1 MPVVLLDP
9 SRPDMVP
16 AGAVGLMSGTIG
28 VTEDVHPNLLWQ
40 LPDYAFVGD
49 DASAYQV
56 LLTSD
61 ARHPAVRARIDAG
74 DKVIQGD
81 PVKGSV
87 VLHAVELMDRL
98 RTVGPWEQRQT
109 HDSLRRYLLEE
120 VYELLDA
127 IDHGSKAELKSELG
141 DLLLQVLFH
150 ARIAADAVDGFD
162 IDDVAQSFV
171 DKVSY
176 RTPGVLGGEHA
187 DQERQINE
195 WEAAKA
201 AEREAQRGSVLDGI
215 VTAQPALGLTQ
226 KIFERLAGA
235 DFPIAAI
242 SPSLYSVQ
250 VPFRKH
256 ATVSV
261 EDDLRRRAMAL
272 MDQVRAAE
280 AAARADGVVLADENT
295 WRKYLGMDYEEDAG
309 GDDVDAIDE
318 PVAEE
323 WVPADDEGD
332 DIDDEDDL
340 DADDAEEVVV
350 DEDPIAPGKK
360 AKKKK
365 VKGVKV
371 RKNVPGIVV
380 TEKWSAEG
388 E

>member
-1 MPVVLLDP
+1 MTVVLLDP

-16 AGAVGLMSGTIG
+16 AGAVGLLASTVA
-28 VTEDVHPNLLWQ
+28 VTEEVHPNLLWQ
-40 LPDYAFVGD
+40 LPDYVLVGGD
-49 DASAYQV
+49 EQHLDV
-56 LLTSD
+56 LVTSD
-61 ARHPAVRARIDAG
+61 TRHPAVRARLDAG
-74 DKVIQGD
+74 ERVVQGD
-81 PVKGSV
+81 PVRGAQI
-87 VLHAVELMDRL
+87 LHAVDLMDRL
-98 RTVGPWEQRQT
+98 RRMGPWEQRQT

-127 IDHGSKAELKSELG
+127 IDHGTKDDLKSELG

-150 ARIAADAVDGFD
+150 SRIAADALDGFD

-187 DQERQINE
+187 DLERQINE

-215 VTAQPALGLTQ
+215 VTTQPALALTQ

-235 DFPIAAI
+235 DFPIAAL
-242 SPSLYSVQ
+242 SPSLYSVS

-261 EDDLRRRAMAL
+261 EDDVRTRAMAL

-280 AAARADGVVLADENT
+280 SAARADGVWPTDENT
-295 WRKYLGMDYEEDAG
+295 WRKYLGMDYDDDAVDEDVDAG
-309 GDDVDAIDE
+309 EDTVDDEWVSDDVDDS
-318 PVAEE
+318 
-323 WVPADDEGD
+323 DDEAEY
-332 DIDDEDDL
+332 EDVAV
-340 DADDAEEVVV
+340 DA
-350 DEDPIAPGKK
+350 DPIASGKK
-360 AKKKK
+360 SKKR

-371 RKNVPGIVV
+371 RKSVPGMVV
-380 TEKWSAEG
+380 VEKWSAEG